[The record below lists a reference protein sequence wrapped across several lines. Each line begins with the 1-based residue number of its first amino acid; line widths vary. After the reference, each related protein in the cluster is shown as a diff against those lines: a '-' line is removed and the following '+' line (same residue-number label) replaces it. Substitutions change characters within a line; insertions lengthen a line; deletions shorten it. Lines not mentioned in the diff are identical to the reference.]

1 MENNSMDT
9 AAIPTPAAA
18 PIIGRIKNVLI
29 TPRTEWPVI
38 RSERSTVQ
46 SIYTGYL
53 CLIGLVPALAG
64 FIGLSLVGIGGFGVS
79 FRVPILTGLVNM
91 VVGYALWL
99 ASAWLLAHVVNAVA
113 PTFGGQKDFLAAFKV
128 VAYSFT
134 AAWLG
139 GVVSVVP
146 ALSILGLLA
155 ALYSIYLLYVGLPV
169 LMQCPPAKA
178 LGYTAL
184 TVLGGIVIGIVIALI
199 SALLIPHGGMMPG
212 GGAISSANGS
222 AGDISIKTP
231 QGEVKIDQSKMEAF
245 AQKMEQAAKAME
257 QAGKTGDVG
266 AVAQAAT
273 AMASAAAAS
282 TGRTPIDSQAL
293 KAMLP
298 SAAAGLARTTWEA
311 QGNEAAGVSMSSAR
325 AEYGDAKQRIT
336 LSINDTGGL
345 AGLAGIATALNLS
358 VDKQTPDGSE
368 RVYRQ
373 GQRTVREQTDK
384 RSERTELSVM
394 MPNGV
399 MVEAEGSGV
408 DLPALKSVV
417 DALPLANLESAG
429 R

>member
-1 MENNSMDT
+1 MDT
-9 AAIPTPAAA
+9 AAIPTPAGAS
-18 PIIGRIKNVLI
+18 IIGRARNILL

-64 FIGLSLVGIGGFGVS
+64 FIGMSLVGIGGFGFS
-79 FRVPILTGLVNM
+79 FRVPILAGLANM

-99 ASAWLLAHVVNAVA
+99 ASAWLLAKVVNALA
-113 PTFGGQKDFLAAFKV
+113 PAFGGQKDFLAAFKV

-146 ALSILGLLA
+146 ALSMLGLLA
-155 ALYSIYLLYVGLPV
+155 ALYSVYLLYAGLPV

-184 TVLGGIVIGIVIALI
+184 TVLCGIGIGITIALV
-199 SALLIPHGGMMPG
+199 SALLMPHGGMVPG
-212 GGAISSANGS
+212 GGASGGS
-222 AGDISIKTP
+222 GEVSIQTP
-231 QGEVKIDQSKMEAF
+231 QGEVRIDPGKMEAF

-273 AMASAAAAS
+273 AMAGAAASS

-311 QGNEAAGVSMSSAR
+311 QGNEAAGVAMSSAR
-325 AEYGDAKQRIT
+325 AEYGDGKQHIT
-336 LSINDTGGL
+336 LSINDSGGL

-373 GQRTVREQTDK
+373 GQRTVREHTDK
-384 RSERTELSVM
+384 RSERAELSVM

-399 MVEAEGSGV
+399 MVEAEGNGV

-417 DALPLANLESAG
+417 DALPLAKLESAG